1 MFRLALVLVLGLVSL
16 PARASDKYNATA
28 TWYQCCKKTANGEPF
43 DPNGFTVA
51 HRSYPF
57 GTILKLTN
65 PKTKDTITVRVND
78 RGPFI
83 KGRDIDVT
91 RGGAQALGFFHS
103 GTARILIEVLD
114 KKK

>member
-1 MFRLALVLVLGLVSL
+1 MLKITLTLALVLISTIVS
-16 PARASDKYNATA
+16 ANEKYKATA
-28 TWYQCCKKTANGEPF
+28 TWYQCCKKTANGETF

-57 GTILKLTN
+57 GTVLKLTN
-65 PKTKDTITVRVND
+65 PKTNDTIIVRVND

-83 KGRDIDVT
+83 KGRDLDVT

-103 GTARILIEVLD
+103 GTARILIEVLE